1 MAKNVYKRDFFD
13 SGKFLALLAIP
24 FGLLALPLFVIAYLH
39 LSTIFSPPV
48 HSASVFIP
56 ELNATI
62 KLDFYMVWDVTQE
75 SGRCLTVSTQKASVR
90 SQIYGFD
97 WVHNAR
103 TSVYETPDHKIVVL
117 GPVGADYV
125 IDPRRGELKNLSSFA
140 SSVGWNYIGA
150 FDFGRAYH
158 TLHFFPASQQPECI
172 PMLTSRGESWPEMS
186 RGEYRKEDCYSRYD
200 LPE

>member
-1 MAKNVYKRDFFD
+1 MTKNVYKRDFFT

-24 FGLLALPLFVIAYLH
+24 FGLLALPFFVLAYLH

-62 KLDFYMVWDVTQE
+62 KLDFYMVWDETQE
-75 SGRCLTVSTQKASVR
+75 SGRYLTVSSQEASVR

-125 IDPRRGELKNLSSFA
+125 IDPRRGELKSLSSFA

-172 PMLTSRGESWPEMS
+172 PMLTSRDEFWPKMS
-186 RGEYRKEDCYSRYD
+186 RAEYRKEDCHSRYD
-200 LPE
+200 

>member
-1 MAKNVYKRDFFD
+1 MTKNVHKRDFFT

-24 FGLLALPLFVIAYLH
+24 FGLLALPFFVLAYLH

-62 KLDFYMVWDVTQE
+62 KLEFYMVWNETQE
-75 SGRCLTVSTQKASVR
+75 SGRYLTVSTQEASVR

-103 TSVYETPDHKIVVL
+103 TSVYETPDRKIVVL

-125 IDPRRGELKNLSSFA
+125 IDPRRGELKSLSSFA

-172 PMLTSRGESWPEMS
+172 PMLTSRDESWPKMS
-186 RGEYRKEDCYSRYD
+186 RAEYRKEDCRSRYD
-200 LPE
+200 

>member
-1 MAKNVYKRDFFD
+1 MTKNVHKRDFFT

-24 FGLLALPLFVIAYLH
+24 FGLLALPFFVLAYLH

-62 KLDFYMVWDVTQE
+62 KLDFYMVWDETQE
-75 SGRCLTVSTQKASVR
+75 SGRYLTVSTQEASVR

-103 TSVYETPDHKIVVL
+103 TSVYETPDRKIVVL

-125 IDPRRGELKNLSSFA
+125 IDPRRGELKSLSSFA

-172 PMLTSRGESWPEMS
+172 PMLTSRDESWPKMS
-186 RGEYRKEDCYSRYD
+186 RAEYRKEDCRSRYD
-200 LPE
+200 